1 MTKHYKEVTLK
12 SGRIVFGFNPSA
24 TLQDKLGY
32 HWEQYNTAS
41 EAKARCEEAIAAFAE
56 FKRTGALPSIAL
68 PRTVTD
74 LISAYKGTSRWRK
87 ITKVPNSQ
95 RAYEQALS
103 TAVDLIGDISISEI
117 TPTQAEALYDRL
129 CHAGS
134 INKANTVMK
143 MLGIVWSNG
152 ERLELVRSNPFSGIS
167 LEATPDRDVMW
178 TAAQIQT
185 FVATADANGLGSI
198 GTIALLAYE
207 LCQRPG
213 DCRQMLWGN
222 YSEIIRDHHG
232 RNFQDNTPSH
242 KFAFSFTQEKTGT
255 EMRIPSTIALTQ
267 RLDMIPSNRNPN
279 GAIALYEGTGRP
291 YTDRLYRKKAQFV
304 RELAGLPD
312 HLKVSDLRRTG
323 ATLLGQSS
331 TEDQIRAVTGHKSRQ
346 ILNTYVRPNLS
357 MAEAAQTQRQNYD
370 QHQQQKG
377 TI

>member
-1 MTKHYKEVTLK
+1 MAHVKHYKELTLK
-12 SGRIVFGFNPSA
+12 SGRIVYGFNPSA

-32 HWEQYNTAS
+32 HWEQYNTAA
-41 EAKARCEEAIAAFAE
+41 EAKARCEEAVAAFAE

-68 PRTVTD
+68 PRSVAD
-74 LISAYKGTSRWRK
+74 LIAAYKGTSRWRK
-87 ITKVPNSQ
+87 ITKVANSK

-103 TAVDLIGDISISEI
+103 TATDLIGDISITEI
-117 TPTQAEALYDRL
+117 TPTQAEALYERL
-129 CHAGS
+129 CKAVS
-134 INKANTVMK
+134 INKANTVIK
-143 MLGIVWSNG
+143 MLGIVWSNA
-152 ERLELVRSNPFSGIS
+152 ERLELVRSNPFSGIA

-213 DCRQMLWGN
+213 DCRQMVWGH
-222 YSEIIRDHHG
+222 YK
-232 RNFQDNTPSH
+232 DNV
-242 KFAFSFTQEKTGT
+242 FSFTQEKTGT
-255 EMRIPSTIALTQ
+255 DMHIPSTVALTQ

-279 GAIALYEGTGRP
+279 DTICVYEGTGRP
-291 YTDRLYRKKAQFV
+291 YTDRLYRKKAQYI

-357 MAEAAQTQRQNYD
+357 MAEAAQTQRQTTTNINNRKELYERTCKATVSR
-370 QHQQQKG
+370 Q
-377 TI
+377 I

>member
-32 HWEQYNTAS
+32 HWEQYNTAV

-68 PRTVTD
+68 PRTVAD

-129 CHAGS
+129 CNAGS

-213 DCRQMLWGN
+213 DCRQMLWGH
-222 YSEIIRDHHG
+222 YK
-232 RNFQDNTPSH
+232 DNV
-242 KFAFSFTQEKTGT
+242 FSFTQEKTGT
-255 EMRIPSTIALTQ
+255 EMRIPSTITLTQ

-279 GAIALYEGTGRP
+279 DAIALYEGTGRP

-357 MAEAAQTQRQNYD
+357 MAEAAQTKRQNYD

-377 TI
+377 NI